1 MNPDDAFERIVGLL
15 YEAALDDAL
24 WPAAATLFEEAIGA
38 SGSILAVSEGS
49 GDDARLHFA
58 RYLYRGESHPEPVR
72 EYFDVYH
79 AQDEGIQRVRRLP
92 HGRLTHGPELY
103 TEEERKTSAAF
114 NEGLPLLG
122 CRNGLAARFDGP
134 DGLRIILGTGD
145 PVGGDGWES
154 ARLRLHEQ
162 LLPHVHRSVVI
173 RQALAAADALGSGLA
188 GLLDSERIG
197 VVQLDRNGRVLAANG
212 PALDILRRGDGL
224 TDRDGALD
232 AVLPADRGR
241 LQRLL
246 ARALPDLWGK
256 APGGGSMTVERP
268 PRRARGRLSG
278 RSRLALHVS
287 PVGDPTADFGG
298 RRVAALVLVVD
309 PERRPRIDAEQVAA
323 VLGLTAS
330 EARAAALLAEGSSV
344 LEIAA
349 ATGWQ
354 ASYVR
359 RLLKRIYKKQG
370 VSGQVPLVP
379 RVLALEGLPRD

>member
-1 MNPDDAFERIVGLL
+1 MNPDDIFARCLAAL
-15 YEAALDDAL
+15 YEAALDDAR
-24 WPAAATLFEEAIGA
+24 WPAATALVEEAVGA
-38 SGSILAVSEGS
+38 SGNALIVGEGS
-49 GDDARLHFA
+49 DEDVRIYFA
-58 RYLYRGESHPEPVR
+58 RYLRRGESVQDQARAYFNAYHP
-72 EYFDVYH
+72 H
-79 AQDEGIQRVRRLP
+79 DEGMPRLRQLP
-92 HGRLTHGPELY
+92 HGRLARVRDLYSEDEL
-103 TEEERKTSAAF
+103 KTSPAY
-114 NEGLPLLG
+114 NEGLRDLG
-122 CRNGLAARFDGP
+122 SRNGLYVRFDGP
-134 DGLRIILGTGD
+134 DGLHIVWGLGD
-145 PVGGDGWES
+145 PVGGDGWQS
-154 ARLRLHEQ
+154 DRLRLVER

-188 GLLDSERIG
+188 GLLDSNRIG
-197 VVQLDRNGRVLAANG
+197 VMQLDRGGRVLAANG

-224 TDRDGALD
+224 VDRDGALD

-256 APGGGSMTVERP
+256 APAGGSMTVERP
-268 PRRARGRLSG
+268 PRRARGRPSG

-330 EARAAALLAEGSSV
+330 EARAAALLAEGRSV

-370 VSGQVPLVP
+370 VSGQVSLVP
-379 RVLALEGLPRD
+379 RVLALEALPRD

>member
-1 MNPDDAFERIVGLL
+1 MNPDDAFERILALL
-15 YEAALDDAL
+15 YDAALDDAL

-92 HGRLTHGPELY
+92 RGRLTHGPELY

-188 GLLDSERIG
+188 GLLDSARIG
-197 VVQLDRNGRVLAANG
+197 VVQLDRDGRVLAANG

-224 TDRDGALD
+224 IDRDSVLD
-232 AVLPADRGR
+232 AWLPADRSR

-246 ARALPDLWGK
+246 ARALPDLWGE
-256 APGGGSMTVERP
+256 APGGGSMTVQ
-268 PRRARGRLSG
+268 RASG
-278 RSRLALHVS
+278 RARLALHVS
-287 PVGDPTADFGG
+287 PVGDPAADFGG
-298 RRVAALVLVVD
+298 RRVAALVLMVD
-309 PERRPRIDAEQVAA
+309 PARRPRIDARRVA
-323 VLGLTAS
+323 VTLGLTPS
-330 EARAAALLAEGSSV
+330 EGRMAALLAEGLKV
-344 LEIAA
+344 AEIAA
-349 ATGWQ
+349 ATDW
-354 ASYVR
+354 SEDYVR
-359 RLLKRIYKKQG
+359 WLTKQAYRKLG
-370 VSGQVPLVP
+370 ASGQVELV
-379 RVLALEGLPRD
+379 RQVLAVDALPRR

>member
-24 WPAAATLFEEAIGA
+24 WPAAATVIEEAIGA

-79 AQDEGIQRVRRLP
+79 ALDEGIQRVRRLP
-92 HGRLTHGPELY
+92 RGRLTHGPELY
-103 TEEERKTSAAF
+103 TEDERKTSAAF

-145 PVGGDGWES
+145 PVGSDGWES
-154 ARLRLHEQ
+154 ARLRLHEH
-162 LLPHVHRSVVI
+162 LLPHVHRAVVI
-173 RQALAAADALGSGLA
+173 RQALAAADALGSGVA

-197 VVQLDRNGRVLAANG
+197 VVQLDRDGRVLAANG

-224 TDRDGALD
+224 TDRDGVQD
-232 AVLPADRGR
+232 AVLPADRSR

-246 ARALPDLWGK
+246 LRALPDLWGT
-256 APGGGSMTVERP
+256 APGGGSMTVVRP
-268 PRRARGRLSG
+268 SA
-278 RSRLALHVS
+278 RSRLAPRCCIRPAAGLAG
-287 PVGDPTADFGG
+287 PGEAD
-298 RRVAALVLVVD
+298 
-309 PERRPRIDAEQVAA
+309 EE
-323 VLGLTAS
+323 
-330 EARAAALLAEGSSV
+330 RAAASAVEVAADPVAAEPAAVRQIAPADLLGARGE
-344 LEIAA
+344 
-349 ATGWQ
+349 
-354 ASYVR
+354 R
-359 RLLKRIYKKQG
+359 RG
-370 VSGQVPLVP
+370 DDG
-379 RVLALEGLPRD
+379 GG

>member
-24 WPAAATLFEEAIGA
+24 WPAAATVIEEAIGA

-79 AQDEGIQRVRRLP
+79 ALDEGIQRVRRLP
-92 HGRLTHGPELY
+92 RGRLTHGPELY
-103 TEEERKTSAAF
+103 TEDERKTSAAF

-145 PVGGDGWES
+145 PVGSDGWES
-154 ARLRLHEQ
+154 ARLRLHEH
-162 LLPHVHRSVVI
+162 LLPHVHRAVVI
-173 RQALAAADALGSGLA
+173 RQALAAADALGSGVA

-197 VVQLDRNGRVLAANG
+197 VVQLDRDGRVLAANG

-224 TDRDGALD
+224 TDRDGVLD
-232 AVLPADRGR
+232 AVLPADRSR

-246 ARALPDLWGK
+246 ARALPVLWGT
-256 APGGGSMTVERP
+256 APGGGSMTVVRP
-268 PRRARGRLSG
+268 SA

-287 PVGDPTADFGG
+287 PVGDAAADFGG
-298 RRVAALVLVVD
+298 RRVAALVLLVD
-309 PERRPRIDAEQVAA
+309 PARRPRIDAEQVAA
-323 VLGLTAS
+323 VLGLTPS
-330 EARAAALLAEGSSV
+330 ESRAAALLAEGSSV

-349 ATGWQ
+349 LTGWQ

-359 RLLKRIYKKQG
+359 RLLKRIYRKQG
-370 VSGQVPLVP
+370 VSGQVSLVP
-379 RVLALEGLPRD
+379 RVLALEALPRD

>member
-24 WPAAATLFEEAIGA
+24 WPAAATVIEEAIGA

-79 AQDEGIQRVRRLP
+79 ALDEGIQRVRRLP
-92 HGRLTHGPELY
+92 RGRLTHGPELY
-103 TEEERKTSAAF
+103 TEDERKTSAAF

-145 PVGGDGWES
+145 PVGSDGWES
-154 ARLRLHEQ
+154 ARLRLHEH
-162 LLPHVHRSVVI
+162 LLPHVHRAVVI
-173 RQALAAADALGSGLA
+173 RQALAAADALGSGVA

-197 VVQLDRNGRVLAANG
+197 VVQLDRDGRVLAANG

-224 TDRDGALD
+224 TDRDGVLD
-232 AVLPADRGR
+232 AVLPADRSR

-246 ARALPDLWGK
+246 ARALPDLWGT
-256 APGGGSMTVERP
+256 APGGGSMTVVRP
-268 PRRARGRLSG
+268 SA

-287 PVGDPTADFGG
+287 PVGDAAADFGG
-298 RRVAALVLVVD
+298 RRVAALVLLVD
-309 PERRPRIDAEQVAA
+309 PARRPRIDAEQVAA
-323 VLGLTAS
+323 VLGLTPS
-330 EARAAALLAEGSSV
+330 ESRAAALLAEGSSV

-349 ATGWQ
+349 LTGWQ

-359 RLLKRIYKKQG
+359 RLLKRIYRKQG
-370 VSGQVPLVP
+370 VSGQVSLVP
-379 RVLALEGLPRD
+379 RVLALEALPRD

>member
-1 MNPDDAFERIVGLL
+1 MNPDDAFARCLAAL
-15 YEAALDDAL
+15 YEAALDDAR
-24 WPAAATLFEEAIGA
+24 WPAATALVEEAVGA
-38 SGSILAVSEGS
+38 SGNALIVGEGS
-49 GDDARLHFA
+49 DEDVRIYFA
-58 RYLYRGESHPEPVR
+58 RYLRRGESVQDQARAYFNAYHP
-72 EYFDVYH
+72 H
-79 AQDEGIQRVRRLP
+79 DEGMPRLRQLP
-92 HGRLTHGPELY
+92 HGRLARVRDLYSEDEL
-103 TEEERKTSAAF
+103 KTSPAY
-114 NEGLPLLG
+114 NEGLRDLG
-122 CRNGLAARFDGP
+122 SRNGLYVRFDGP
-134 DGLRIILGTGD
+134 DGLRIVWGLGD
-145 PVGGDGWES
+145 PVGGDGWQS
-154 ARLRLHEQ
+154 DRLRLVER
-162 LLPHVHRSVVI
+162 LLPHVHRAVVI

-188 GLLDSERIG
+188 GLLDSNRIG
-197 VVQLDRNGRVLAANG
+197 VMQLDRDGRVLAANG

-224 TDRDGALD
+224 VDRDGALD

-256 APGGGSMTVERP
+256 APAGGSMTVERP
-268 PRRARGRLSG
+268 PRRARGRPSG

-309 PERRPRIDAEQVAA
+309 PERRPRIDVEQVAA

-330 EARAAALLAEGSSV
+330 EARAAALLAEGRSV

-370 VSGQVPLVP
+370 VSGQVSLVP

>member
-1 MNPDDAFERIVGLL
+1 MNPDDAFERIAGLL

-24 WPAAATLFEEAIGA
+24 WPAASTLIEESIGA

-49 GDDARLHFA
+49 GGDARLHFA

-79 AQDEGIQRVRRLP
+79 AQDEGIQRVRQLP

-241 LQRLL
+241 LHRLL

-256 APGGGSMTVERP
+256 APAGGSMTVERP
-268 PRRARGRLSG
+268 SG

-287 PVGDPTADFGG
+287 PVGDAAADFGG

-323 VLGLTAS
+323 ALGLTAS

-379 RVLALEGLPRD
+379 RVLALEALPRD

>member
-1 MNPDDAFERIVGLL
+1 MNPDDAFERIAGLL

-79 AQDEGIQRVRRLP
+79 AQDEGIQRVRQLP
-92 HGRLTHGPELY
+92 RGRLTHGPELY

-188 GLLDSERIG
+188 GLLDSDRIG
-197 VVQLDRNGRVLAANG
+197 VMQLDRDGRVLAANG
-212 PALDILRRGDGL
+212 PALEILRRGDGL
-224 TDRDGALD
+224 VDRDGGLD

-246 ARALPDLWGK
+246 ARALPDLWGE
-256 APGGGSMTVERP
+256 APGGGSMTVQ
-268 PRRARGRLSG
+268 RASG

-287 PVGDPTADFGG
+287 PVGDAAADFGG

-309 PERRPRIDAEQVAA
+309 PERRPRIEAEQVAA
-323 VLGLTAS
+323 VLGLTPS

-354 ASYVR
+354 VGYVR

-379 RVLALEGLPRD
+379 RVLALEALPRD

>member
-49 GDDARLHFA
+49 GDEARLHFA

-79 AQDEGIQRVRRLP
+79 AQDEGIRRVRQLP

-103 TEEERKTSAAF
+103 TEDERKTSAAF

-154 ARLRLHEQ
+154 AGLRLHEQ

-188 GLLDSERIG
+188 GLLDSNRIG
-197 VVQLDRNGRVLAANG
+197 VVQLDRDGRVLAANG

-241 LQRLL
+241 LHRLL
-246 ARALPDLWGK
+246 ARALPDLWGT

-268 PRRARGRLSG
+268 SG

-287 PVGDPTADFGG
+287 PVGDAAADFGG

-354 ASYVR
+354 AGYVR

-379 RVLALEGLPRD
+379 RVLALEALPRD